1 MMDKAWR
8 QWFKKKDNFIILIL
22 AGILLFVIALPT
34 KNGAG
39 NQSDRGTTLSDSSG
53 VGGMGG
59 SGTDGAESMGA
70 EGTAEDYA
78 KELEQRL
85 TKILSEMAD
94 VGRVE
99 VMITLKSSRELVVE
113 KETPVSRS
121 ATTETD
127 AQGGSRTVNTS
138 EMEENVIYSTDG
150 SSSEPYVVKSL
161 APEIEGVLVVAE
173 GAGSGTVNRTVTEIV
188 QALFDVEA
196 HKVKVV
202 KMGMKS
208 E

>member
-1 MMDKAWR
+1 MMNKAWR

-39 NQSDRGTTLSDSSG
+39 NQSERGMTLSDSSG
-53 VGGMGG
+53 VSGTGS
-59 SGTDGAESMGA
+59 SGTDGAEGMGA

-121 ATTETD
+121 TTTETD

-150 SSSEPYVVKSL
+150 SSNEPYVVKSL

-173 GAGSGTVNRTVTEIV
+173 GAGSGTINRTVTEIV
-188 QALFDVEA
+188 QALFGVEA

-202 KMGMKS
+202 KMEAKS
-208 E
+208 D

>member
-1 MMDKAWR
+1 MMNKAWR

-39 NQSDRGTTLSDSSG
+39 NQSERGMTLSDSSG
-53 VGGMGG
+53 VSGTGS
-59 SGTDGAESMGA
+59 SGTDGAEGMGA

-121 ATTETD
+121 TTTETD

-150 SSSEPYVVKSL
+150 SSNEPYVVKSL

>member
-53 VGGMGG
+53 VGGTGG

>member
-1 MMDKAWR
+1 MMNKAWG

-39 NQSDRGTTLSDSSG
+39 NQSERGTTLSDSSG
-53 VGGMGG
+53 VSGTGS
-59 SGTDGAESMGA
+59 SGTDGAEGMGA

-94 VGRVE
+94 MGRVE

-121 ATTETD
+121 TTTETD

-150 SSSEPYVVKSL
+150 SSNEPYVVKSL